1 MPRARVEPE
10 GLPAGTLTF
19 RVGDKHKAILDKMV
33 AEDPARTRGAIVRAA
48 LEEYLERHADQPA
61 GAA

>member
-19 RVGDKHKAILDKMV
+19 RVGDKHKAILDQMV
-33 AEDPARTRGAIVRAA
+33 AEDPRANA
-48 LEEYLERHADQPA
+48 WSDCSCSS
-61 GAA
+61 